1 MTGQFSAK
9 STNRRIATVSEIF
22 GFWRFPQALRHCYGL
37 ARTIPRLANFL
48 ESDRGGF
55 CGRRTYDDPFIT
67 CARQPT
73 ASARFHL
80 DFDCIV
86 NGNKETPW
94 PHLSFAPPSW
104 RCRRRDRSHRA
115 HAQPEA
121 GPEGIAAPQPAQPA
135 PAVCRPP
142 RTANRCCSTISNAS
156 AAKPICGGPQRSL
169 SQRRGFGPRETIHT
183 K

>member
-9 STNRRIATVSEIF
+9 STNRRIASVSEIF

-55 CGRRTYDDPFIT
+55 CGRRTYDDSFIT
-67 CARQPT
+67 CPRQPT

-86 NGNKETPW
+86 NGNKEVVNTMATLVFCPALMAMSATR
-94 PHLSFAPPSW
+94 PQPS
-104 RCRRRDRSHRA
+104 ST
-115 HAQPEA
+115 AQPEA
-121 GPEGIAAPQPAQPA
+121 GPGEFLLHPKPRNPRRLFADPLVRHTGAALRSQMRRQP
-135 PAVCRPP
+135 
-142 RTANRCCSTISNAS
+142 SLF
-156 AAKPICGGPQRSL
+156 AAGLRD
-169 SQRRGFGPRETIHT
+169 H
-183 K
+183 